1 MFSLKPKRSVS
12 KKSKVL
18 SSSLSVEK
26 ELANSNRFSVTQN
39 SFRNAPL
46 QAEYLNQ
53 LNRIRTHNLL
63 KKNISDQNFF
73 SNESKKTLLFAN
85 KNAKQKEEEGEPVEE
100 EEEVEPPVMLTP
112 LQLQFQKISKKIDET
127 GRLKIRN
134 QSSCVFEKI
143 KSQNKNKKFMKLMD
157 KEFMAASRATPQ
169 QKTSSQMRLSQ
180 PNKNKNVL

>member
-1 MFSLKPKRSVS
+1 M
-12 KKSKVL
+12 
-18 SSSLSVEK
+18 
-26 ELANSNRFSVTQN
+26 
-39 SFRNAPL
+39 
-46 QAEYLNQ
+46 
-53 LNRIRTHNLL
+53 
-63 KKNISDQNFF
+63 
-73 SNESKKTLLFAN
+73 
-85 KNAKQKEEEGEPVEE
+85 EE
-100 EEEVEPPVMLTP
+100 EEEVEPPVVLTP

-143 KSQNKNKKFMKLMD
+143 KNQNKNKKFMKLMD